1 MIRILF
7 QDGDIDMLSSDHS
20 PSVPE
25 LKLFDEGNFLKAWGG
40 ISSLQVGLS
49 FIINSC
55 NWFISTMQIH
65 VKLYWLTSSRCYL
78 VVIRNIVLQCARL
91 AFQ

>member
-1 MIRILF
+1 
-7 QDGDIDMLSSDHS
+7 MLSSDHS

-25 LKLFDEGNFLKAWGG
+25 LKLLDEGNFLKAWGG

-49 FIINSC
+49 FIINSYNC
-55 NWFISTMQIH
+55 FISTMQIH

-78 VVIRNIVLQCARL
+78 LVIRNIVLQCPRL
-91 AFQ
+91 QFQ